1 MADRL
6 PDRLRGR
13 RLRFT
18 NPTETSVKSVERHR
32 ALRKPFVGAIAI
44 TDVTSER
51 QMSAHTSSL
60 SVHGCFVPT
69 PTPLISG
76 AQVRITIVH
85 AGAKVVAFGH
95 VIYARAEG
103 MGIAFT
109 KIEPSDQAVLER
121 WMTNLRVK

>member
-1 MADRL
+1 MKA
-6 PDRLRGR
+6 
-13 RLRFT
+13 
-18 NPTETSVKSVERHR
+18 VERHR
-32 ALRKPFVGAIAI
+32 ALRKPFVGAIVI

-60 SVHGCFVPT
+60 SAHGCFVPT
-69 PTPLISG
+69 PTPLNSG

-95 VIYARAEG
+95 VIYVLAGG

-121 WMTNLRVK
+121 WMTNLRVQ